1 MGKIM
6 IRDNVV
12 VTTDLIEELPHHLT
26 VKGEI
31 FKDFQVLKNIDSKV
45 AQLSICV
52 EVMLKIWVQE
62 GRYV

>member
-31 FKDFQVLKNIDSKV
+31 FKHFQVLKNIDSKV

-52 EVMLKIWVQE
+52 EVMLKIRVQE